1 MADIDKALP
10 NEILDQLEI
19 ANEEEQLVGDVQE
32 EALGNNEV
40 EQVENEDGSVDIN
53 FEPEANPT
61 EGGEGHYE
69 NLAEF
74 LPDNVLSSLSSDLN
88 SKYMDYTSSRKEWEK
103 TYIQGLDLLG
113 FKYSQKTEPFQG
125 ASGVTHPVLAEA
137 VTQFQALAYKELLPA
152 DGPVRTQ
159 VLGIPTAEKTDQASR
174 VKDFMNYQIMDQMKE
189 YEPEFD
195 SMLFHLPLSGSTFKK
210 VYYDEMEQRA
220 VSKFVPADD
229 LFVPYTATSL
239 DDAEAIIHRVKIS
252 ENELKKQQ
260 VAGFYKDVDLG
271 KPTAGESEVEKKER
285 ELEGTSKSKEEDIY
299 TILECHV
306 DLDLE
311 GFEDANPETGE
322 PSGIKIPY
330 IVTLEEGSREILS
343 IKRNY
348 EVGDPFKKKV
358 QYFVHFKFLP
368 GLGFYGFGLI
378 HMIGGLS
385 RTATSALR
393 QLLDAGTLSNL
404 PAGFKQRGIRIRD
417 DAQSIQPGEF
427 RDVDA
432 PGGNLRDSFMMLPFK
447 EPSQTLLAL
456 MGTVVQAGQRFAS
469 IADMQ
474 VGDGNQQ
481 AAVGTT
487 VALLERGSRTMSAIH
502 KRIYSALKNEFR
514 LMARVFKLYLPQE
527 YPYDVVG
534 GQRMIKQ
541 QDFDDRVDI
550 LPVAD
555 PNIFSQTQRISLAQ
569 TELQLAQSN
578 PQMHN
583 LYNAYRSMYEALG
596 VKNIDSILM
605 KPEQPQPK
613 DPALEHIDALGS
625 KPFQAFPG
633 QNHRSHITAHLNFM
647 STNLARNNPVVMAS
661 LEKNIFEH
669 ISLMAQ
675 EQVELEFQKEMEQM
689 QQMQQQ
695 MQQMQ
700 QNPQMAQQAQQNP
713 QMMQQ
718 MQMQNQQ
725 MQMQMQEM
733 NQKIESRK
741 AELVAEMMEEFMQ
754 EEQKIT
760 SQFDSD
766 PIAKLRS
773 RELDIRAQ
781 ENSRK
786 EKEANERMDLDKM
799 KAMMNQQNQEN
810 KLEQNEELANLRAD
824 TSIEKTIL
832 GKTLPNSDSMVP
844 NISIMRKG

>member
-1 MADIDKALP
+1 MADDNMDKALP
-10 NEILDQLEI
+10 NEPRKEFEI
-19 ANEEEQLVGDVQE
+19 PGEQELQETLVEEVREEQQSPDDVEIQ
-32 EALGNNEV
+32 
-40 EQVENEDGSVDIN
+40 ENEDGSVDIN
-53 FEPEANPT
+53 LDPAAASP
-61 EGGEGHYE
+61 EGGDEHYA

-74 LPDNVLSSLSSDLN
+74 LPDDVLGRLASDLN
-88 SKYMDYTSSRKEWEK
+88 SKYMDYSMSRKDWEK
-103 TYIQGLDLLG
+103 TYTTGLDLLG
-113 FKYSQKTEPFQG
+113 FKYDNRTEPFAG
-125 ASGVTHPVLAEA
+125 ASGATHPVLAEA

-159 VLGIPTAEKTDQASR
+159 ILGVPTPEKTDQAQR
-174 VKDFMNYQIMDQMKE
+174 VKDFMNYEIMEKMKE

-195 SMLFHLPLSGSTFKK
+195 QMLFNLPLAGSAFKK

-229 LFVPYTATSL
+229 LIVPYTATSL

-252 ENELKKQQ
+252 ENDLRKQQ
-260 VAGFYKDVDLG
+260 VSGFYKDVDLG
-271 KPTAGESEVEKKER
+271 KPQDRETDVEKKER
-285 ELEGTSKSKEEDIY
+285 ELEGVTKSGKDEDVF
-299 TILECHV
+299 TLLECHV
-306 DLDLE
+306 DLDIE
-311 GFEDANPETGE
+311 GFEHTDQNGE

-343 IKRNY
+343 IRRNY
-348 EVGDPFKKKV
+348 EVGDPNKNKI

-385 RTATSALR
+385 RTATTALR

-404 PAGFKQRGIRIRD
+404 PAGFKMRGIRIRD

-447 EPSQTLLAL
+447 EPSQTLLSL
-456 MGTVVQAGQRFAS
+456 MGIVVQAGQRFAS
-469 IADMQ
+469 IADLQ

-502 KRIYSALKNEFR
+502 KRIYSALKNEFKI
-514 LMARVFKLYLPQE
+514 LARVFKLYLPPE

-541 QDFDDRVDI
+541 TDFDDRVDI

-569 TELQLAQSN
+569 TELQLATSN

-583 LYNAYRSMYEALG
+583 MYAAYRNMYEALG
-596 VKNIDSILM
+596 VKNIDQVLI
-605 KPEQPQPK
+605 KPMQPMPK
-613 DPALEHIDALGS
+613 DPALEHIDALGGRQ
-625 KPFQAFPG
+625 FQAFPG
-633 QNHRSHITAHLNFM
+633 QDHRAHITSHLNFM
-647 STNLARNNPVVMAS
+647 ATNIARNNPMVMAS

-675 EQVELEFQKEMEQM
+675 EQVEIEYRDELQQL
-689 QQMQQQ
+689 QQMQ
-695 MQQMQ
+695 MMMQ
-700 QNPQMAQQAQQNP
+700 QNPQMAQQ
-713 QMMQQ
+713 
-718 MQMQNQQ
+718 
-725 MQMQMQEM
+725 MQMQMKMMQE
-733 NQKIESRK
+733 KIESRK
-741 AELVAEMMEEFMQ
+741 AVLIAEMMEEFMN
-754 EEQKIT
+754 EEKKIT
-760 SQFDSD
+760 SQFDND
-766 PIAKLRS
+766 PIAKLRA
-773 RELDIRAQ
+773 RELDLRAM
-781 ENSRK
+781 E
-786 EKEANERMDLDKM
+786 NERKKQESDEKINLDKM
-799 KAMMNQQNQEN
+799 KTMMNQANQDE
-810 KLEQNEELANLRAD
+810 KLEQNEELAKLRAD

-832 GKTLPNSDSMVP
+832 SKTLPSTDSMMKNSAPMMPKVKIFRGG
-844 NISIMRKG
+844 NE

>member
-10 NEILDQLEI
+10 NEPRKEV
-19 ANEEEQLVGDVQE
+19 NVPGEEEIQETLVE
-32 EALGNNEV
+32 EV
-40 EQVENEDGSVDIN
+40 EKELEKPGEVETVENEDGSVDIN
-53 FEPEANPT
+53 FDPGAASL
-61 EGGEGHYE
+61 EGGEDHYA

-74 LPDNVLSSLSSDLN
+74 LPDEVLSSLSSDLN
-88 SKYMDYTSSRKEWEK
+88 SKYMDYISSRKDWEK
-103 TYIQGLDLLG
+103 SYTNGLDLLG
-113 FKYSQKTEPFQG
+113 FKYDQRSEPFQG
-125 ASGVTHPVLAEA
+125 ASGATHPVLAEA

-159 VLGIPTAEKTDQASR
+159 LLGIQSPDKVQQAQR

-210 VYYDEMEQRA
+210 VYYDEVEGRA

-229 LFVPYTATSL
+229 LIVPYTATSL
-239 DDAEAIIHRVKIS
+239 DDAEAIIHRIKIS
-252 ENELKKQQ
+252 ENDLRKQQ
-260 VAGFYKDVDLG
+260 VAGFYKDIELA
-271 KPTAGESEVEKKER
+271 KPQDKESDIEKKER
-285 ELEGTSKSKEEDIY
+285 ELEGTKKTKDEDLY
-299 TILECHV
+299 TLLECHV
-306 DLDLE
+306 NLDLE
-311 GFEDANPETGE
+311 GFEDSDQNGE
-322 PSGIKIPY
+322 PTGIKLPY
-330 IVTLEEGSREILS
+330 IVTLEEGSREVLS
-343 IKRNY
+343 VKRNY
-348 EVGDPFKKKV
+348 EIGDPKKNKI

-385 RTATSALR
+385 RTATAALR

-404 PAGFKQRGIRIRD
+404 PAGFKMRGIRIRD

-447 EPSQTLLAL
+447 EPSATLLNL
-456 MGTVVQAGQRFAS
+456 MGVVVSAGQRFAS
-469 IADMQ
+469 IADLQ

-502 KRIYSALKNEFR
+502 KRIYSALKNEFKI
-514 LMARVFKLYLPQE
+514 LARVFKLYLPPE

-541 QDFDDRVDI
+541 TDFDDRVDI

-569 TELQLAQSN
+569 TELQLATSN
-578 PQMHN
+578 PGMHN
-583 LYNAYRSMYEALG
+583 MYQAYRNMYEALG
-596 VKNIDSILM
+596 VKNIDSVLVRPM
-605 KPEQPQPK
+605 PPAPK
-613 DPALEHIDALGS
+613 DPALEHIDALAG

-633 QNHRSHITAHLNFM
+633 QDHRAHMTAHLNFM
-647 STNLARNNPVVMAS
+647 ATNMARNNPMVMAS

-675 EQVELEFQKEMEQM
+675 EQIELEFRQELM
-689 QQMQQQ
+689 QL
-695 MQQMQ
+695 QQMQ
-700 QNPQMAQQAQQNP
+700 QNPMMMQQNP
-713 QMMQQ
+713 QAQQQVMQLT
-718 MQMQNQQ
+718 QQ
-725 MQMQMQEM
+725 
-733 NQKIESRK
+733 IEGRK
-741 AELVAEMMEEFMQ
+741 SVLIAEMMGEFLEE
-754 EEQKIT
+754 EKKIT
-760 SQFDSD
+760 SQFDND

-773 RELDIRAQ
+773 RELDLRAQ
-781 ENSRK
+781 ENARK
-786 EKEANERMDLDKM
+786 EREGQERMDLDKM
-799 KAMMNQQNQEN
+799 RAMMNQQNQDE
-810 KLEQNEELANLRAD
+810 KLDQNEELAKLRAN

-832 GKTLPNSDSMVP
+832 GKTLPSSNDMVP
-844 NISIMRKG
+844 KVSIIRSGNE